1 MDTQKDSEWQN
12 WWTAFYWPWWMTWGP
27 FVGLFIARISKGRTI
42 RELVI
47 GALVV
52 PTMVTIL
59 WMSVFG
65 GAALKNEQQDRQ
77 AYQASVASQVV
88 TQEQPKFEGGTV
100 LLATKKETT
109 AAMFTL
115 LQSLDGPSIG
125 AALSILVCVL
135 LGVHFVTTADA
146 GTQVLCTLCALG
158 STNPPNWIRLL
169 WCLLEGAIAAGLL
182 LAGGLKAIQMAS
194 IAAGLPIAMLLLVM
208 SYTLIH
214 SLRKEMPS
222 VPAWTPA
229 VDVLPDIERRESV
242 GRMGS
247 LAAAQA

>member
-1 MDTQKDSEWQN
+1 
-12 WWTAFYWPWWMTWGP
+12 
-27 FVGLFIARISKGRTI
+27 VG
-42 RELVI
+42 
-47 GALVV
+47 
-52 PTMVTIL
+52 
-59 WMSVFG
+59 
-65 GAALKNEQQDRQ
+65 
-77 AYQASVASQVV
+77 
-88 TQEQPKFEGGTV
+88 QEQPKFEGGTV

-115 LQSLDGPSIG
+115 VQSLDGPTVG
-125 AALSILVCVL
+125 AVLSILVCVL

-169 WCLLEGAIAAGLL
+169 WCILEGAIAAGLL

-229 VDVLPDIERRESV
+229 AQVLPEIERRESQASG
-242 GRMGS
+242 GRVGS
-247 LAAAQA
+247 LVSAQA